1 MELRWRYVH
10 LQSLIA
16 SPQGPAD
23 ILNTSLWMKKQ
34 QQLVVLDSKSSYFLF
49 KGLMV
54 FFKLDLLMKLRAI
67 KSE

>member
-1 MELRWRYVH
+1 
-10 LQSLIA
+10 
-16 SPQGPAD
+16 
-23 ILNTSLWMKKQ
+23 MKKQ